1 MEWWQVLL
9 LMFAVLGVLMAT
21 GIPIAFAFG
30 VLNMVLLFFLVGG
43 TGALQAVALS
53 SYGSVATFAFTA
65 LPMFLLMGTVVMHS
79 GLAALAINAMG
90 KWLGRIPGRL
100 AVLSV
105 LSGTILGGA
114 SGSSMA
120 DTAALGMV
128 LIPEMHSRGY
138 SKYLATGCV
147 ATCGALAVLIPPSAL
162 MVIMGGISRLP
173 VGDLLIG
180 GLVPGLLLSA
190 LMFVYIVILTTL
202 KPHLA
207 PAYEIGR
214 IGWEERLV
222 SLRHF
227 LPFIVLIVLVLGVM
241 FSGLATPTEAAA
253 VGAVGAFGL
262 AAMYGRLSMAVVK
275 QSLLSTAEVTGM
287 ALLIITS
294 STAFSQILALTGAAP
309 GWSKW
314 VTALP
319 VSPWLILVGMQLV
332 VLVMGCFMD
341 SVSIMLITVPLFFP
355 VVRTMGFDPAWFA
368 IVTVVNVELGL
379 ITPPFGL
386 NLFVL
391 KGVCPPD
398 ITLGDI
404 YRGILPFILLNILAL
419 AIVMAFPPL
428 ATWLPGLMH

>member
-1 MEWWQVLL
+1 MEWWQVLCV
-9 LMFAVLGVLMAT
+9 MFAGLMVLMAT
-21 GIPIAFAFG
+21 GMPIAFAFG
-30 VLNMVLLFFLVGG
+30 VLNAGMLYFLVGG
-43 TGALQAVALS
+43 AGALQAVALS
-53 SYGSVATFAFTA
+53 SYSSVATFAFTA
-65 LPMFLLMGTVVMHS
+65 LPMFLLMGSVVMHA
-79 GLAALAINAMG
+79 GLARLAIDSMG

-105 LSGTILGGA
+105 IAGTILGGA

-128 LIPEMHSRGY
+128 LIPEMHKRRY

-180 GLVPGLLLSA
+180 GLVPGLVLSG
-190 LMFVYIVILTTL
+190 LMFIYIVILTTW
-202 KPHLA
+202 KPEVA
-207 PAYEIGR
+207 PAYDIGR
-214 IGWEERLV
+214 ISMGERL
-222 SLRHF
+222 SALRYF
-227 LPFIVLIVLVLGVM
+227 VPFIVLILMVLGSM
-241 FSGLATPTEAAA
+241 FSGLATPTEAASI
-253 VGAVGAFGL
+253 GALAAFGL
-262 AAMYGRLSMAVVK
+262 AASYGRLTMPVVK
-275 QSLLSTAEVTGM
+275 QSLLGTAEVTGL

-294 STAFSQILALTGAAP
+294 STAFSQILAHTGAAA
-309 GWSKW
+309 GWSRW

-319 VSPWLILVGMQLV
+319 VSPWVVLVGMQV
-332 VLVMGCFMD
+332 VILVMGCFMD

-355 VVRTMGFDPAWFA
+355 IVRSMGFDPVWFA
-368 IVTVVNVELGL
+368 ILTVVNVELGL

-404 YRGILPFILLNILAL
+404 YRGIWPFILINIVAL
-419 AIVMAFPPL
+419 AFVMAFPPL